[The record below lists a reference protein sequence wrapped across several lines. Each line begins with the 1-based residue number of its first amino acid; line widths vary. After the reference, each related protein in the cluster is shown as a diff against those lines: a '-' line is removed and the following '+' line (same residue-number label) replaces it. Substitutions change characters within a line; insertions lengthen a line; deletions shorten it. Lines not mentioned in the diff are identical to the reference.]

1 MGPMRITAPPLTPFR
16 LETDPNVMSSIP
28 MNTIANAM
36 KNSQVASENEE
47 PPPVIV
53 VVAPGFNLA
62 WQSKHDQ

>member
-16 LETDPNVMSSIP
+16 LETDPSVMSSIP
-28 MNTIANAM
+28 MNMIANAM

-47 PPPVIV
+47 PNLIV
-53 VVAPGFNLA
+53 VVAPEFSLA